1 MELKNTDTN
10 ELEPHVCMDKFAN
23 ECNKFAIS
31 IVDHAYGE
39 EKGNEHMIEQFCC
52 VLRAGLKWL
61 KCENV
66 PLKEVKN
73 NIPTVFDDI

>member
-1 MELKNTDTN
+1 MSVE
-10 ELEPHVCMDKFAN
+10 ELEPHECMDKFNN
-23 ECNKFAIS
+23 ECNNFAIS

-61 KCENV
+61 ECENV

-73 NIPTVFDDI
+73 NIPTAFDDIEVK

>member
-1 MELKNTDTN
+1 MSVE
-10 ELEPHVCMDKFAN
+10 ELEPHECMDKFNN
-23 ECNKFAIS
+23 ECNNFAIS

>member
-10 ELEPHVCMDKFAN
+10 ELEPHEYMDKFNN
-23 ECNKFAIS
+23 ECNNFAIS

-39 EKGNEHMIEQFCC
+39 EKTNEHMIKQFCC
-52 VLRAGLKWL
+52 LINVGLKLL

-66 PLKEVKN
+66 SLEEIIEYIKGECK
-73 NIPTVFDDI
+73 

>member
-23 ECNKFAIS
+23 ECNNFAIS

-39 EKGNEHMIEQFCC
+39 EKGNEHMLEQFYRLIN
-52 VLRAGLKWL
+52 VGLKLL

-66 PLKEVKN
+66 SLEEVIEYIKGECK
-73 NIPTVFDDI
+73 

>member
-10 ELEPHVCMDKFAN
+10 ELEPHEYMDKFNN

-39 EKGNEHMIEQFCC
+39 EKDNKHMLEQFYRLIN
-52 VLRAGLKWL
+52 VGLKLL

-66 PLKEVKN
+66 SLEEVIEYIKGECK
-73 NIPTVFDDI
+73 

>member
-1 MELKNTDTN
+1 M
-10 ELEPHVCMDKFAN
+10 LEPHEYMKNFN
-23 ECNKFAIS
+23 EACNKFAIS

-61 KCENV
+61 KC
-66 PLKEVKN
+66 
-73 NIPTVFDDI
+73 

>member
-10 ELEPHVCMDKFAN
+10 ELEPHECMDKFNN
-23 ECNKFAIS
+23 ECSKFAIS

-39 EKGNEHMIEQFCC
+39 EKGNEHMIEQFYRLIN
-52 VLRAGLKWL
+52 VGLKLL

-66 PLKEVKN
+66 SLEEVIEYKLQ
-73 NIPTVFDDI
+73 